1 MIFGSIQISLFLRTD
16 VARLGISDLDL
27 TVVALL
33 GWRLGSA
40 STCSAS
46 AWFGVGHTEQQE
58 ITC

>member
-33 GWRLGSA
+33 GFGFGWRLGSA

-46 AWFGVGHTEQQE
+46 AWFGVGHT
-58 ITC
+58 